1 MALVVNCLYLLSL
14 FCGGSQFAYY
24 SLALCTR
31 GTLAASFTEKTE
43 NMDRKS
49 YNVNTKSGRKNIRN
63 KYQNDYQNK
72 SPKEK
77 NELDEM
83 IFWGRAILFVIAMVV
98 CILIVAFGG
107 KIN

>member
-1 MALVVNCLYLLSL
+1 MRKFISL
-14 FCGGSQFAYY
+14 IYN
-24 SLALCTR
+24 
-31 GTLAASFTEKTE
+31 LAAIFTEKTK

-72 SPKEK
+72 NSKEK

-83 IFWGRAILFVIAMVV
+83 IFWGRAILFIIAIVV
-98 CILIVAFGG
+98 CILIIAFEG

>member
-1 MALVVNCLYLLSL
+1 MSDIYLPIVLYMSDKVRHI
-14 FCGGSQFAYY
+14 YK
-24 SLALCTR
+24 
-31 GTLAASFTEKTE
+31 LAASFTEKTE

>member
-1 MALVVNCLYLLSL
+1 MFVAEIPQQTQS
-14 FCGGSQFAYY
+14 GD
-24 SLALCTR
+24 
-31 GTLAASFTEKTE
+31 TLAASFTEKTE

-98 CILIVAFGG
+98 CVLIVAFGG

>member
-1 MALVVNCLYLLSL
+1 MLRFPARTQSPK
-14 FCGGSQFAYY
+14 
-24 SLALCTR
+24 
-31 GTLAASFTEKTE
+31 TLAASFTEKTE